1 MSNRGDESGGCLL
14 RRARYR
20 SAERPEGSGQRGS
33 EQGGVDAWAAYL
45 EQRRVVPGSDD
56 PETASVFQSPAFHS
70 VQLQIGNNQAQGT
83 EETPFYCALELATL
97 GVALFC

>member
-1 MSNRGDESGGCLL
+1 MSNRGDETGGRSL

-56 PETASVFQSPAFHS
+56 PETASVFQSPAFQS
-70 VQLQIGNNQAQGT
+70 NFKSA
-83 EETPFYCALELATL
+83 ATRL
-97 GVALFC
+97 KAPKRHRFTAP